1 MMTILRSPSQMLE
14 WRSKQTGKIGF
25 VPTMGALH
33 QGHAELLR
41 QARRETGTVVLSIY
55 VNKTQFNDPKDF
67 EKYPE
72 TWTEDLE
79 VARECGVDAIFA
91 PTFEG
96 MYPDDYHYRVN
107 EDAFS
112 RELCGAHR
120 PGHFDGVL
128 TVVLKLFQL
137 VRPTKAYFGEKDYQQ
152 LSLIQGMAKAFF
164 LDLQIV
170 PVPTVREQD
179 GLAMSSRNKRLSP
192 DERLKAPRL
201 AKILR
206 EAPDAKTA
214 AERLNADGFRVD
226 YVEDRERRRFAAA
239 FLGEVRLIDN
249 VEI

>member
-1 MMTILRSPSQMLE
+1 MTTILRSPAQLIE
-14 WRSKQTGKIGF
+14 WRAKQSGKLGF

-33 QGHAELLR
+33 EGHAELLK
-41 QARRETGTVVLSIY
+41 QARRENGTVVLSIY

-72 TWTEDLE
+72 TWTQDLE
-79 VARECGVDAIFA
+79 IARECGVDAVFA

-96 MYPDDYHYRVN
+96 MYPDEYHYRVS
-107 EDAFS
+107 EDALS

-152 LSLIQGMAKAFF
+152 LSLIQGMVKAFF

-179 GLAMSSRNKRLSP
+179 GLAMSSRNKRLSTE
-192 DERLKAPRL
+192 ERAKAPRL

-206 EAPDAKTA
+206 ESPDAKTA
-214 AERLNADGFRVD
+214 IERLTSEGFRVD